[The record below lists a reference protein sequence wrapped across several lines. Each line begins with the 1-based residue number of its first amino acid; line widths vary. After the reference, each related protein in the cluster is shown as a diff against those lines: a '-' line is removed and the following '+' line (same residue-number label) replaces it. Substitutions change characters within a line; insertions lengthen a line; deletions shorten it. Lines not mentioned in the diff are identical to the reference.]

1 MEKDKDKIEE
11 ETKETNEPE
20 IIDDINED
28 NTDNQ
33 FCIVGGMQRQ
43 V

>member
-11 ETKETNEPE
+11 EIKETNESE

-28 NTDNQ
+28 NT
-33 FCIVGGMQRQ
+33 R
-43 V
+43 

>member
-11 ETKETNEPE
+11 EIKETNEPE

-28 NTDNQ
+28 NTDDVN
-33 FCIVGGMQRQ
+33 
-43 V
+43 